1 MEPEISHRCPACG
14 VAVRGTSLFCPQ
26 CGKPLK
32 ANATS
37 GGGKSAEVTEATARA
52 KPDTGL
58 NTSALAPSP
67 NLAETM
73 PGKDALKPDAAVV
86 ENKLPTVGT
95 TVPLSREVEER
106 AARQRATPVA
116 YDGAEGK
123 KIAPRVEKLRHASSA
138 MLEEASSDPSL
149 RFVLV
154 AIVVFLLTL
163 LLLLL
168 NHLLG

>member
-1 MEPEISHRCPACG
+1 
-14 VAVRGTSLFCPQ
+14 
-26 CGKPLK
+26 LK
-32 ANATS
+32 ASATS
-37 GGGKSAEVTEATARA
+37 GSGKSAEATEATARA
-52 KPDTGL
+52 KPDTNL

-73 PGKDALKPDAAVV
+73 PGKDALKADAAVV
-86 ENKLPTVGT
+86 ENKRSTVGA
-95 TVPLSREVEER
+95 TVPLAREVEER
-106 AARQRATPVA
+106 AARQRVTTTAR
-116 YDGAEGK
+116 DGSEGK
-123 KIAPRVEKLRHASSA
+123 KPARVEKLRSASSA

-154 AIVVFLLTL
+154 AIVILLLSL